1 MAKTNDKKKRIRGI
15 TPSSNTEL
23 PNPLN
28 SFNSPLGSLNNK
40 SKETIQQ
47 QNGKQNSLFQLA
59 PQSEKQV
66 QNNLTIL
73 YLLF

>member
-1 MAKTNDKKKRIRGI
+1 MAKSNDKQHRTRGV

-40 SKETIQQ
+40 NKDTIQME
-47 QNGKQNSLFQLA
+47 NGKQNSLF
-59 PQSEKQV
+59 
-66 QNNLTIL
+66 
-73 YLLF
+73 

>member
-1 MAKTNDKKKRIRGI
+1 MAKSNDKQHRTRGV

-40 SKETIQQ
+40 NKQNIKNE
-47 QNGKQNSLFQLA
+47 NGKQNTLF
-59 PQSEKQV
+59 
-66 QNNLTIL
+66 
-73 YLLF
+73 